1 MNDPIYPNPMWVLV
15 LYSVVFAIALI
26 PVSVLLSCVL
36 VLVAGA
42 MTSVL
47 VRS

>member
-1 MNDPIYPNPMWVLV
+1 MSDPIYPNPMWLLV

-36 VLVAGA
+36 VLVGGLLASFIRQ
-42 MTSVL
+42 T
-47 VRS
+47 